1 MFCRE
6 WLAQLGRH
14 QAEIEAAGLRVVA
27 VGIGE
32 PKHAQHFCPTLAP
45 HAMCISLPEPLA
57 HHAYGLRV
65 ASLSNLVNV
74 QTLKHGWRA
83 MREGHMQTRA
93 TGDERQLG
101 GTFVVSRSGIVEFA
115 QVSAIAGDHAD
126 IPTVLAAHRAWE
138 AHNL

>member
-1 MFCRE
+1 
-6 WLAQLGRH
+6 
-14 QAEIEAAGLRVVA
+14 
-27 VGIGE
+27 
-32 PKHAQHFCPTLAP
+32 
-45 HAMCISLPEPLA
+45 
-57 HHAYGLRV
+57 
-65 ASLSNLVNV
+65 
-74 QTLKHGWRA
+74 